1 MVHLK
6 KVCSGPFINRSM
18 ENKLSERIIKE
29 FDIRIS
35 GLQQKVMNL
44 SGGNQQKV
52 VIGKWLAEEAK
63 LLLMDEATAGID
75 VGAKREIYK
84 IITDL
89 ASKGVSII
97 YISSDLPELM
107 GICDRIYVMKS
118 GKITAEYARS
128 EFSQEKIIESAVFD
142 KGINGVKSDEK

>member
-1 MVHLK
+1 
-6 KVCSGPFINRSM
+6 M

-142 KGINGVKSDEK
+142 KGINGVKE

>member
-1 MVHLK
+1 M
-6 KVCSGPFINRSM
+6 
-18 ENKLSERIIKE
+18 

-142 KGINGVKSDEK
+142 KGINWVKE